1 MSNRLVVSPDRVRV
15 PRGARRPAAGVEL
28 RGLPRAWRCDRHVG
42 TARRHSTLVRTPAQD
57 ADSAGR
63 LSRPAQQAGS
73 AGRLSR
79 PAQHAGTARRHST
92 PVRTPAQHNAQEVG
106 VGVCSTNTGGTSA
119 PGWYFIRLARSAPRM
134 SPLEW

>member
-28 RGLPRAWRCDRHVG
+28 RGLPRAWRCDR
-42 TARRHSTLVRTPAQD
+42 
-57 ADSAGR
+57 
-63 LSRPAQQAGS
+63 
-73 AGRLSR
+73 
-79 PAQHAGTARRHST
+79 HAGTARRHST

>member
-63 LSRPAQQAGS
+63 LSRPAQQAG
-73 AGRLSR
+73 
-79 PAQHAGTARRHST
+79 TARRHST